1 MDNGTSD
8 LSSDSSRE
16 GSVETDL
23 GSARGTNSDIAGA
36 LTGKCLSE
44 SKGNAMSG
52 TVTNASRGFK
62 SYRIFLDSTHISNNV
77 IQQNTESMK
86 HERYLLELFKYAA
99 YCEHIK

>member
-16 GSVETDL
+16 GSAETGT

-62 SYRIFLDSTHISNNV
+62 SYRIFWVQHISA
-77 IQQNTESMK
+77 TM
-86 HERYLLELFKYAA
+86 LFSRTL
-99 YCEHIK
+99 